1 MFNGKKID
9 EIMATTLES
18 QNDIR
23 ELNRRFAKNN
33 VNKLEDLLTSDKNFQ
48 ILNDKLLEVLT
59 NQEQII
65 KNQQQFIPPTKR
77 KRKKALSNASGWH
90 VVSEEEKVTFME
102 MYDLGESMTDIA
114 VATKRT
120 SSTVSNWIR
129 KLLKARD
136 EETITKS
143 K

>member
-1 MFNGKKID
+1 MFNKKKID
-9 EIMATTLES
+9 EIMATILES

-65 KNQQQFIPPTKR
+65 KNQQQYISPTKR

-102 MYDLGESMTDIA
+102 MYDLGESITDIA